1 MKKLSEKERAREDG
15 LRDHFL
21 TLSPREQ
28 GQAYSR
34 LRRRIIQYRELHNR
48 EEGKIVAELAANLDL
63 NALQTGR
70 LQMIVRDS
78 NKRLK
83 EAIREYDA
91 NSPALH
97 PAERVE
103 AIPQDEA

>member
-1 MKKLSEKERAREDG
+1 MDTNHTDDQLKEDFRKLPRAAAADVYVTMRK
-15 LRDHFL
+15 
-21 TLSPREQ
+21 
-28 GQAYSR
+28 R
-34 LRRRIIQYRELHNR
+34 LVKYRELHNR
-48 EEGKIVAELAANLDL
+48 EEGKLVAELAADLDL

-70 LQMIVRDS
+70 LQMMVRHS
-78 NKRLK
+78 NERLK

>member
-1 MKKLSEKERAREDG
+1 MNTNHTDDELREDF
-15 LRDHFL
+15 HKL
-21 TLSPREQ
+21 TRN
-28 GQAYSR
+28 AAADVYITMRKR
-34 LRRRIIQYRELHNR
+34 LIKYRELHNR

-97 PAERVE
+97 PVDRDERG
-103 AIPQDEA
+103 PHDEA